1 MLYINMMC
9 SGKFA
14 YAEEECK
21 MAINLETAL
30 KIARKNPGKYEIRHG
45 DGFTNI
51 IRKTEEASG
60 KYTARKQIFDSKTGN
75 LKETERRINDNY
87 SIYSNPTNGIFGL
100 QYFTKVNNPNASM
113 GYDLKRVYVETTP
126 KSVGDIKAFY
136 KSQES
141 NMH

>member
-1 MLYINMMC
+1 MMC
-9 SGKFA
+9 SSKSA
-14 YAEEECK
+14 YAEEGCK

-30 KIARKNPGKYEIRHG
+30 KIARKNPCKYEIRPG

-51 IRKTEEASG
+51 IRRTEEASG
-60 KYTARKQIFDSKTGN
+60 KYTVRKQTFDSKTGN
-75 LKETERRINDNY
+75 LKGTERRINDNY

-100 QYFTKVNNPNASM
+100 QYFTRVNNPNAFM
-113 GYDLKRVYVETTP
+113 GYDLNRVYAETTP

>member
-1 MLYINMMC
+1 MMC
-9 SGKFA
+9 SSESV
-14 YAEEECK
+14 YAEERCK

-30 KIARKNPGKYEIRHG
+30 KIARKNPSKYEIYRG

-51 IRKTEEASG
+51 IRRTKEASG
-60 KYTARKQIFDSKTGN
+60 KFTARKQIFDSKTGN
-75 LKETERRINDNY
+75 LKGTERRINDNY
-87 SIYSNPTNGIFGL
+87 SIYSNPTNGILGL
-100 QYFTKVNNPNASM
+100 QYFTRVNDPNPLLS
-113 GYDLKRVYVETTP
+113 LKRVYVETTP